1 METRKMKNQVLHQ
14 ISCFQPSQE
23 RAAFVFPFE
32 SQLVDTKNLTID
44 YQWVEL
50 GKRLRKRLRRGA
62 LWIG

>member
-23 RAAFVFPFE
+23 RAVFVFPFE
-32 SQLVDTKNLTID
+32 PQLVDIKNLTFD
-44 YQWVEL
+44 YQRVEL
-50 GKRLRKRLRRGA
+50 EKRLRKRLREGV